1 MHYQGQS
8 FVNRFDA
15 NSYLYF
21 TRALDLF
28 DLRSNGGSLESAFK
42 DVQAKA
48 LVVGFTS
55 DWLFPPEQNREIV
68 KALLRIGKTASY
80 AEIKS
85 DLGHDSFLIHSPK
98 LYKLVEY
105 FLNV

>member
-1 MHYQGQS
+1 M
-8 FVNRFDA
+8 
-15 NSYLYF
+15 
-21 TRALDLF
+21 RA
-28 DLRSNGGSLESAFK
+28 K
-42 DVQAKA
+42 T

-68 KALLRIGKTASY
+68 RALLRLHKTASY

-105 FLNV
+105 FLGS